1 MNGGADRLHPE
12 GPPPAGLSSGNTLA
26 MCSASVTLPV
36 YVFDCPLTEL
46 TNDLLAKG
54 STHKETICRDH
65 TFKEDSGINASSG
78 ASCHSA
84 EQAEQRSHSSPQNTS
99 SSTIQTLSQ
108 YCAIIEALYCKCLG
122 QALFTSL
129 QQDKHIHSRD
139 VASAMDLCKETLVE
153 VDITDFIHNICG
165 HIKDFKTKAGL
176 ETLLLRQ
183 QSGQPEESSQGKLQ
197 FPMSLLQLH
206 QPCVN
211 LKHLH
216 KLIRTRFE
224 EILCFSF
231 KPIPTQ
237 PDYYFY
243 CPPDHQVFGAAPS
256 NNGLEINDIS
266 IGPDDNEVVEFRRSF
281 NGPEDDTSHGSAC
294 SGSTGPMEDLDID
307 VDDDSEEEQPHI
319 PLFLHLTAT
328 VRSGKDVSSHS
339 LNSIPTCLGDLLP
352 SLPGIL
358 ISLIYIIERFFR
370 LVTLFLR
377 FFVPLESSEKVVLT
391 QLISLMSF
399 TQNQVL

>member
-1 MNGGADRLHPE
+1 MVFNSADTI
-12 GPPPAGLSSGNTLA
+12 AK
-26 MCSASVTLPV
+26 CYASVTLPV
-36 YVFDCPLTEL
+36 YVFDCPLSDL
-46 TNDLLAKG
+46 TNDLLSKG
-54 STHKETICRDH
+54 FTHKETICRNH
-65 TFKEDSGINASSG
+65 IFKEGNNVNASSG
-78 ASCHSA
+78 ASDSA
-84 EQAEQRSHSSPQNTS
+84 EQTKQRSHSSPQNTS

-108 YCAIIEALYCKCLG
+108 YCTVIEALYCKCLG

-129 QQDKHIHSRD
+129 QQEKLIHSRD

-183 QSGQPEESSQGKLQ
+183 QSGEPEESSQGKLQ
-197 FPMSLLQLH
+197 FPLSLLRLH
-206 QPCVN
+206 QPCAN

-243 CPPDHQVFGAAPS
+243 CPPDHHVLDAVPS

-281 NGPEDDTSHGSAC
+281 NGQEDGTSHGSTC
-294 SGSTGPMEDLDID
+294 SGSTGPIEDLDID
-307 VDDDSEEEQPHI
+307 IDDDSEEEQPHI

-328 VRSGKDVSSHS
+328 VRSGKEVSSHS
-339 LNSIPTCLGDLLP
+339 LNSFPTCLADLLP
-352 SLPGIL
+352 SLPGGIIL
-358 ISLIYIIERFFR
+358 HIHHREILGYSSEFFEIPRFFMYS
-370 LVTLFLR
+370 F
-377 FFVPLESSEKVVLT
+377 E
-391 QLISLMSF
+391 SF
-399 TQNQVL
+399 TP